1 MKRFLASTALIAAV
15 AAGALGVGA
24 TAAEAGAPG
33 YTRQGLY
40 GWPDQCAGIG
50 YVGQQNHQWTSYYCE
65 TITATNWQ
73 APGLY
78 ALWVI

>member
-1 MKRFLASTALIAAV
+1 MKRFVVRAALIATVVFSSVGLV
-15 AAGALGVGA
+15 AA
-24 TAAEAGAPG
+24 TAEAGAPG

-78 ALWVI
+78 ALWVA

>member
-1 MKRFLASTALIAAV
+1 MKRFLASTALIATVAV
-15 AAGALGVGA
+15 GALGIGA

-40 GWPDQCAGIG
+40 GWPDQCVGIG

-65 TITATNWQ
+65 TITPTNWQ

>member
-1 MKRFLASTALIAAV
+1 MKRLVIRTVLIASVVLSAV
-15 AAGALGVGA
+15 GLGSAAQ
-24 TAAEAGAPG
+24 AGAPG

-40 GWPDQCAGIG
+40 GWPDQCVGIG

-65 TITATNWQ
+65 TITPTNWQ

-78 ALWVI
+78 ALWVA

>member
-1 MKRFLASTALIAAV
+1 MKRFVMRTALIATVALAV
-15 AAGALGVGA
+15 AGVGS
-24 TAAEAGAPG
+24 AAQAGAPG

-65 TITATNWQ
+65 TITATNWNS
-73 APGLY
+73 PGLY
-78 ALWVI
+78 ALWTA

>member
-1 MKRFLASTALIAAV
+1 MKRFFVRAVLIV
-15 AAGALGVGA
+15 SVVLSAAGIGSVAH
-24 TAAEAGAPG
+24 AGAPG

-40 GWPDQCAGIG
+40 GWPDQCAGTG

-65 TITATNWQ
+65 TITATNWN

-78 ALWVI
+78 ALWVA